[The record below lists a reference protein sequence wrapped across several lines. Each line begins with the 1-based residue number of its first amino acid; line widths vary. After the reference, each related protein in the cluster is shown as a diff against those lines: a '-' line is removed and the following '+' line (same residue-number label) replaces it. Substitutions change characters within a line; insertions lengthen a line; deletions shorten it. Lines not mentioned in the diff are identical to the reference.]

1 MFGCRGRPSL
11 GVVKKFM
18 VERYLPGVTTGQ
30 LDESSARLAAAAREL
45 AADGVGV
52 RYLGSTFVPEEESC
66 FSRFEGGDG
75 AAVRDVC
82 ERAGIAFARIVET
95 QEVSLKEGQ

>member
-1 MFGCRGRPSL
+1 MFGRGRGPSL
-11 GVVKKFM
+11 DVVKKFM
-18 VERYLPGVTTGQ
+18 VERYLPGITTGQ
-30 LDESSARLAAAAREL
+30 LDASSARLTAAAREL

-66 FSRFEGGDG
+66 FSRFEGADGD
-75 AAVRDVC
+75 AVRIAC

-95 QEVSLKEGQ
+95 RDFQ